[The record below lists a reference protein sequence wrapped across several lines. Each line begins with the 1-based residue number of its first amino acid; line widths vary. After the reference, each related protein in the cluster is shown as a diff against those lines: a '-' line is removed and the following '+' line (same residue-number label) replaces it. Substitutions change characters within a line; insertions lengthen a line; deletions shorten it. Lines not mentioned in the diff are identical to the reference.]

1 MQSVIDILNSLG
13 SAFVDDWYDLDSW
26 IVITAALAAIACSIP
41 GSFLVLRRQ
50 SMMGDALT
58 HTVLPGIVAAFLL
71 SHSLKTSGWIST
83 SEADTHTAFDA
94 TSYAMMFGGAVLIGG
109 LTAVLTE
116 WVRRQGRVES
126 SAALGVVYTTL
137 FAVGLLM
144 IRLAADSV
152 HIDPDCVLYGNVE
165 TVWTGPGH
173 VPRAAWIGLG
183 AVLFNATLVVCF
195 FKELRISTFDP
206 ALATSL
212 GINAT
217 WIHYALM
224 AVTAVTAVAAFESVG
239 NILVVAML
247 IVPPATAHLLTDRL
261 WLMLVLAGVIAA
273 ASATIGH
280 ALAILLPPL
289 LMAPFADQP
298 LLKGVK
304 VENLDASTSG
314 MMAVTAGGLFVL
326 ALVLGP
332 RHGLLVRLV
341 HRLRLSVRI
350 AAEDLLGVLYRQ
362 GESTPPQGLQHPSG
376 HGSRFHRFAAWQLR
390 LRGLITGPSSRPV
403 LTEAG
408 RDAAKQLVRAHRLWE
423 SYMDRYFDVPAD
435 HLHEAAHRVEHF
447 LDPELRDQLADELD
461 GPETD
466 PHGRDIPGN

>member
-13 SAFVDDWYDLDSW
+13 SACVKGWGDLDSW

-71 SHSLKTSGWIST
+71 SHYLKTSGWIST
-83 SEADTHTAFDA
+83 SELDTHTAFDA
-94 TSYAMMFGGAVLIGG
+94 TSYAMMFSGAVLIGA

-152 HIDPDCVLYGNVE
+152 HIDPDCVLYGNIE
-165 TVWTGPGH
+165 TVWYGPGH
-173 VPRAAWIGLG
+173 VPRAAWVGLG
-183 AVLFNATLVVCF
+183 VLLFNIILVICF

-212 GINAT
+212 GINAS

-261 WLMLVLAGVIAA
+261 WPMLVISGVVAT
-273 ASATIGH
+273 ASAAIGH
-280 ALAILLPPL
+280 AMAMVLPPL

-298 LLKGVK
+298 LLRGVDI
-304 VENLDASTSG
+304 ENLDASTSG
-314 MMAVTAGGLFVL
+314 MMAVTSGGLFLL
-326 ALVLGP
+326 ALLLGP
-332 RHGLLVRLV
+332 RHGLLIRLV

-362 GESTPPQGLQHPSG
+362 IEAAPRPDLDQS
-376 HGSRFHRFAAWQLR
+376 SRHRSRIQRFAAWQLR
-390 LRGLITGPSSRPV
+390 RRGLISGPSSQPV
-403 LTEAG
+403 LTESG
-408 RDAAKQLVRAHRLWE
+408 RDAAVQLVRAHRLWE
-423 SYMDRYFDVPAD
+423 SYMARHFDVPGD

-447 LDPELRDQLADELD
+447 LDPELRDQIADELD
-461 GPETD
+461 GPQTD
-466 PHGRDIPGN
+466 PHGRDIPGG

>member
-1 MQSVIDILNSLG
+1 MLALIDILTGLG
-13 SAFVDDWYDLDSW
+13 STLVEGWFELDTW
-26 IVITAALAAIACSIP
+26 IVITAALAAAACSIP

-71 SHSLKTSGWIST
+71 SHFLKTSGWIS
-83 SEADTHTAFDA
+83 SNEAGTHTAFDA
-94 TSYAMMFGGAVLIGG
+94 TSYAMMFTGAILIGV

-126 SAALGVVYTTL
+126 SAALGVVYTSL

-152 HIDPDCVLYGNVE
+152 HIDPDCVLYGNIE
-165 TVWTGPGH
+165 TVWVGPGH

-183 AVLFNATLVVCF
+183 ALLLNATLATCF

-261 WLMLVLAGVIAA
+261 WLMLTLSAIIAILSA
-273 ASATIGH
+273 AIGH
-280 ALAILLPPL
+280 ILALVLPPL
-289 LMAPFADQP
+289 LMSPFADQP
-298 LLKGVK
+298 LLNGVD
-304 VENLDASTSG
+304 VANLDASTSG
-314 MMAVTAGGLFVL
+314 MMAVTAGGLFAL
-326 ALVLGP
+326 ALLLGP
-332 RHGLLVRLV
+332 RHGLLVRLAN
-341 HRLRLSVRI
+341 RLRLAVRI
-350 AAEDLLGVLYRQ
+350 ASEDLLGVLYRQ
-362 GESTPPQGLQHPSG
+362 VEDASRSG
-376 HGSRFHRFAAWQLR
+376 PKHSAGRDTWTHRFAAAQLR
-390 LRGLITGPSSRPV
+390 RRGLVTGPDSHPT
-403 LTEAG
+403 LTDAG
-408 RDAAKQLVRAHRLWE
+408 RDAARQLVRAHRLWE
-423 SYMDRYFDVPAD
+423 SYMARYFDVPGD
-435 HLHEAAHRVEHF
+435 HLHETAHRVEHF

-461 GPETD
+461 GPQTD
-466 PHGRDIPGN
+466 PHGRDIPRG